1 MSHPDF
7 KNRGSAL
14 GRFIEECGEA
24 LAAAG
29 KTVRYGWDSF
39 NPLLPVDQQEC
50 NEDWLQRE
58 VADLEEA
65 IARLKKS
72 RHWTGDCPKPLYAE
86 TVSSGV
92 NQSTG
97 GDNV

>member
-7 KNRGSAL
+7 VNRGNAL
-14 GRFIEECGEA
+14 GKFIEECGEA

-29 KTVRYGWDSF
+29 KTVRFGWASY
-39 NPLLPVDQQEC
+39 NPLPDASSES

-58 VADLEEA
+58 IRDLEEA

-72 RHWTGDCPKPLYAE
+72 RNWE
-86 TVSSGV
+86 
-92 NQSTG
+92 
-97 GDNV
+97 